1 VSLHRQGT
9 AAVVTAVGEID
20 LATVAAV
27 REELLSAEEGADT
40 VVLDLR
46 AVTFLDTQGISLV
59 IEEQLRLADAD
70 TRFVIVRAPPLVQR
84 LFDIV
89 GVSSRLTVVAD
100 PSEALGEQAGG

>member
-1 VSLHRQGT
+1 VSLRRQGT
-9 AAVVTAVGEID
+9 AALVTAVGEID

-46 AVTFLDTQGISLV
+46 EVTFLDTQGISLV
-59 IEEQLRLADAD
+59 VEEQLRLADAE

-84 LFDIV
+84 LFDIA
-89 GVSSRLTVVAD
+89 GVSPRLTVVDD